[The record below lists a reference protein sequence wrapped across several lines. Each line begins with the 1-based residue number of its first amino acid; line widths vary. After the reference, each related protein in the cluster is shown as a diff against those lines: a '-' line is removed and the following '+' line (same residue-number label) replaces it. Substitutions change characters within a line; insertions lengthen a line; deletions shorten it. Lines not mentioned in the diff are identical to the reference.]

1 MSKQYETRMRI
12 IAAIEQLL
20 RSRDPD
26 KIRVNDICR
35 LSGVSRT
42 TFYVYFEDVYAAIQW
57 CWDDLCSRT
66 IYRINDDLTWEEGH
80 QAMLHGIKEHAEFYQ
95 KCFVFKDYQSLF
107 AYGYRKSLCYHI
119 ENLQSRL
126 GRELTEQE
134 RFELDYSVRAL
145 SAITTKWAESGMEP
159 SIGSLTMLLAR
170 FVPPFA
176 RLKLSD
182 CHHDLDHP
190 DEPKGQNP
198 PAEPSLS

>member
-1 MSKQYETRMRI
+1 MSKQYETRIRI
-12 IAAIEQLL
+12 ITAIEQLM

-26 KIRVNDICR
+26 KIRVSDICR

-42 TFYVYFEDVYAAIQW
+42 TFYVYFEDIYSAIQW

-66 IYRINDDLTWEEGH
+66 IYRINEDLSWEEGH
-80 QAMLHGIKEHAEFYQ
+80 QALFHGIREHAEFYQ

-107 AYGYRKSLCYHI
+107 AYGYRKSLCRHI
-119 ENLQSRL
+119 ENLENRL
-126 GRELTEQE
+126 GRQLTEHE

-159 SIGSLTMLLAR
+159 SVGSMTVLMAR
-170 FVPPFA
+170 FVPTFA

-182 CHHDLDHP
+182 CRHQPHTQDMP
-190 DEPKGQNP
+190 DGQNP
-198 PAEPSLS
+198 PDESSPS